1 MGLLF
6 PNSAVVV
13 LADQSTA
20 RILKST
26 VTGRGFEFIQVQSLQ
41 LGAYRLQK
49 VLTELIVLDTDYP
62 EFNSEG
68 LELLIEKNPGVKNIP
83 IVLLTRSNER
93 TRKLK
98 IDSSYQVDIVEKSGS
113 NNIAAEIDKYLQ
125 PSITLKFWGVRG
137 SAPSANHE
145 YMKYGGNTTCVQIE
159 SPVHDDILILDSGT
173 GIRNLGNEIAER
185 INNQASGHLFITHP
199 HWDHIQGFPFFKPFY
214 HSKNWFKI
222 HMPEQYRG
230 GTKEILSGHMTKTF
244 FPVTLDMFEADIEY
258 ISQTEEMQHYDG
270 FTLEYMIANH
280 PTKTAMYKIQIGGYV
295 IVFAPDNELND
306 APSPIRFNDRF
317 EHFISNC
324 DLLIHDAQFDRDMY
338 KKRMGWGHSA
348 WEDIVETARKNHVK
362 RLYLT
367 HHDPDST
374 DEVLDRVSKKIER
387 YQQNPF
393 EEIQLAKEGAV
404 IKLPLQKP
412 VSAYKK

>member
-13 LADQSTA
+13 LADQKTA
-20 RILKST
+20 DIYKGT
-26 VTGRGFEFIQVQSLQ
+26 VIKHGFEFIQAQNLQ

-49 VLTELIVLDTDYP
+49 VLPQLIVLDSDVQD
-62 EFNSEG
+62 FSEHSMK
-68 LELLIEKNPGVKNIP
+68 LLIDKNPNVKNIP
-83 IVLLTRSNER
+83 VLLLSRSNGNYQYLHN
-93 TRKLK
+93 KFNLDLK
-98 IDSSYQVDIVEKSGS
+98 IIEKKQHKDIS
-113 NNIAAEIDKYLQ
+113 AEIDKYLQ
-125 PSITLKFWGVRG
+125 PCIVLKFWGVRG

-159 SPVHDDILILDSGT
+159 SPIHDDILILDSGT

-185 INNQASGHLFITHP
+185 IQNQASGHLFITHP

-214 HSKNWFKI
+214 HSKNRFRI

-230 GTKEILSGHMTKTF
+230 GTEEILSGHMTKTF

-258 ISQTEEMQHYDG
+258 VTQSEEMQHYNG
-270 FTLEYMIANH
+270 FTLEYMVANH

-295 IVFAPDNELND
+295 IVFAPDNELNED
-306 APSPIRFNDRF
+306 PSPIRFNDRF

-324 DLLIHDAQFDRDMY
+324 DLLIHDAQFDKEMY
-338 KKRMGWGHSA
+338 KNRVGWGHSA
-348 WEDIVETARKNHVK
+348 WEATVEIAKRNHVK
-362 RLYLT
+362 RLFLT

-374 DEVLDRVSKKIER
+374 DERLDRISKKLEQ
-387 YQQNPF
+387 YQNNPF
-393 EEIQLAKEGAV
+393 VDIRLAKEGAV
-404 IKLPLQKP
+404 IKLPLQKT